1 MRNLGLRSPFIRLST
16 FSLATAGLLSL
27 ALAPVQAAS
36 IQGRTSDYETCA
48 NRLVGAGVSQEDA
61 ASACAGAL
69 YPTEVASCVVS
80 IDSATT
86 IAANEALTGCRR
98 VRRPLELATCV
109 SQIND
114 LSSATEP
121 LSVLDYCRRSLLPTR
136 YSACV
141 VGLSREVSSPVADL
155 LQTCIAAGT
164 RPRNVLP
171 NFIPAEQAPATTP
184 TAPVGAEVTPP
195 PTSAP

>member
-36 IQGRTSDYETCA
+36 IRGRISDYEVCA
-48 NRLVGAGVSQEDA
+48 NRLLGAGVSQEAA
-61 ASACAGAL
+61 ASACAAAL
-69 YPTEVASCVVS
+69 YPTELSRCVVS
-80 IDSATT
+80 IDGETT
-86 IAANEALTGCRR
+86 IAANDALSGCRQ
-98 VRRPLELATCV
+98 VRRPLDLATCV
-109 SQIND
+109 SQISN
-114 LSSATEP
+114 LSNATEP
-121 LSVLDYCRRSLLPTR
+121 LNVLDYCRRSLLPTR

-141 VGLSREVSSPVADL
+141 VGLSREVSTPLTEV

-171 NFIPAEQAPATTP
+171 NFIPAGQEPVVTP
-184 TAPVGAEVTPP
+184 TDPTGAEVTPP
-195 PTSAP
+195 PAP